1 MNLLNL
7 RKAFDTLDHTVLLQK
22 MECMG
27 FKESVIKWFQPYP
40 SNRNFFVTRRN
51 VFSDAGLIN
60 CGVPQG
66 SILAPLLFL
75 IYINDL
81 PQALNE
87 TGSYLYADD
96 TCIFCQDK
104 DVEKIEKVLNKEF
117 SSLCEWFID
126 NKLSMHFR
134 DDKTKTIFFS
144 RMKSPPKLSI
154 SNGDYSLKQHNTVE
168 HLGCYLDSN
177 LNRDSMARRLLKKI
191 NNKLNFLWK

>member
-1 MNLLNL
+1 
-7 RKAFDTLDHTVLLQK
+7 
-22 MECMG
+22 MECIG
-27 FKESVIKWFQPYP
+27 FKESVIKWFQSYL
-40 SNRNFFVTRRN
+40 SNRKFFVTLEN

-66 SILAPLLFL
+66 SILGPLLFL

-96 TCIFCQDK
+96 TCIFYQDK
-104 DVEKIEKVLNKEF
+104 DVEKIERVLNKEF

-126 NKLSMHFR
+126 NKLSIHFG

-144 RMKSPPKLSI
+144 RMKSPPKLNI
-154 SNGDYSLKQHNTVE
+154 SYEDYSPKQDNTVE
-168 HLGCYLDSN
+168 YLG
-177 LNRDSMARRLLKKI
+177 
-191 NNKLNFLWK
+191 